1 MALSQIVTTVGSTPY
16 TFTAD
21 KSDVNSLVLMEA
33 SSTLA
38 IPRFITLKRV
48 FPRKTKSFPGV
59 ARIGAKLTWNVAD
72 VSGVVTPLIAEF
84 THARRAD
91 LESTDV
97 ELTRGLLAA
106 VVLEAELNGLFTNL
120 VL

>member
-1 MALSQIVTTVGSTPY
+1 MALSQIVTTIGSTTY

-21 KSDVNSLVLMEA
+21 KSDVNSLTLMEA

-38 IPRFITLKRV
+38 IPRFIVLKRV

-59 ARIGAKLTWNVAD
+59 ARISAKLTWNVAD
-72 VSGVVTPLIAEF
+72 PAGVVTPLIAEF

-91 LESTDV
+91 IESV
-97 ELTRGLLAA
+97 EVERARALLAA
-106 VVLEAELNGLFTNL
+106 VVMESEVNGLFTNL